1 MAVRVEL
8 NTVDIS
14 LRKRIG
20 TRAFFLLYYYDCP
33 RCTKELGA
41 LKLNFCDEERKAFF
55 FIIFFLLRV
64 CEREALWG
72 WDLEV
77 GYGEKSGSKR
87 DYWLRNEILCM
98 KENKKS
104 KIKKELEKIYILLAG
119 QALLCLSALF
129 FFSNANNFL

>member
-55 FIIFFLLRV
+55 FIIFFFVACVRAGSTLGMGFGSRV
-64 CEREALWG
+64 WRK
-72 WDLEV
+72 V
-77 GYGEKSGSKR
+77 G
-87 DYWLRNEILCM
+87 L
-98 KENKKS
+98 
-104 KIKKELEKIYILLAG
+104 
-119 QALLCLSALF
+119 
-129 FFSNANNFL
+129 

>member
-1 MAVRVEL
+1 M
-8 NTVDIS
+8 
-14 LRKRIG
+14 KREKL
-20 TRAFFLLYYYDCP
+20 FF
-33 RCTKELGA
+33 
-41 LKLNFCDEERKAFF
+41 
-55 FIIFFLLRV
+55 FFLLRV

-104 KIKKELEKIYILLAG
+104 KIKKEIEKRYICCW
-119 QALLCLSALF
+119 QDKLCCVYLRYF
-129 FFSNANNFL
+129 FF

>member
-1 MAVRVEL
+1 M
-8 NTVDIS
+8 
-14 LRKRIG
+14 
-20 TRAFFLLYYYDCP
+20 
-33 RCTKELGA
+33 
-41 LKLNFCDEERKAFF
+41 
-55 FIIFFLLRV
+55 

-104 KIKKELEKIYILLAG
+104 KIKKELEKNIYILLAG

-129 FFSNANNFL
+129 FF